1 MSKKRSKKKDD
12 LGDGQI
18 DPELRK
24 KLEQEAAA
32 ASYLGYA
39 LDEEEEEASD
49 EETLDGEATEAEYR
63 VALSEEHNTGS
74 FVRKFLLA
82 IIRAHEPDPTVEDS
96 DAVRLGD
103 AAKALF
109 GSSRVAHSI
118 SRWRNE
124 DHLAL
129 GYMARMYVEDRG
141 GPGVSLGRDPLRW
154 LDRDPPGARPQKL
167 LAKLAKQAFPATST
181 EETLANKF
189 SVKGRKRELCSQ
201 IVFGS
206 DVPGTLHL
214 QVLHEIKEILEP
226 LGVKMRIGPD

>member
-18 DPELRK
+18 DPELLK

-82 IIRAHEPDPTVEDS
+82 IIRANEPAPAVKDT
-96 DAVRLGD
+96 DAQRLRN
-103 AAKALF
+103 AAEALF
-109 GSSRVAHSI
+109 GSKKIAFNIARRRNSLDDGRSHGQTCSRQSSAR
-118 SRWRNE
+118 SRR
-124 DHLAL
+124 
-129 GYMARMYVEDRG
+129 RRQ
-141 GPGVSLGRDPLRW
+141 RQRT
-154 LDRDPPGARPQKL
+154 Q
-167 LAKLAKQAFPATST
+167 
-181 EETLANKF
+181 
-189 SVKGRKRELCSQ
+189 
-201 IVFGS
+201 
-206 DVPGTLHL
+206 
-214 QVLHEIKEILEP
+214 
-226 LGVKMRIGPD
+226 